1 MRGLVLVVHI
11 AAGSLGLALG
21 PVLLVLAKRD
31 RWRARAQAAYQVSVA
46 VVCAT
51 ALALV
56 ALRPQFWFLAPLAV
70 GTEAA
75 ALTAWQ
81 VQRRRPPRWRAWHIR
96 LLAGSYV
103 ALVTAIIA
111 ASVFSPVLWLLPTLV
126 GAPVIEYAAARA
138 NRNRRVASRIGTG
151 AVS

>member
-1 MRGLVLVVHI
+1 MRALVLVVHI
-11 AAGSLGLALG
+11 TAGGLGLAFG
-21 PVLLVLAKRD
+21 PALLALAKRPE
-31 RWRARAQAAYQVSVA
+31 WRARAEVAYQVSVA

-51 ALALV
+51 ALGLV

-75 ALTAWQ
+75 ALAGWRA
-81 VQRRRPPRWRAWHIR
+81 RRRRWPRWRAWYIR
-96 LLAGSYV
+96 FMAGSYV

-126 GAPVIEYAAARA
+126 GAPIIEYAAARA
-138 NRNRRVASRIGTG
+138 NGGRGRDLAARDTPR
-151 AVS
+151 